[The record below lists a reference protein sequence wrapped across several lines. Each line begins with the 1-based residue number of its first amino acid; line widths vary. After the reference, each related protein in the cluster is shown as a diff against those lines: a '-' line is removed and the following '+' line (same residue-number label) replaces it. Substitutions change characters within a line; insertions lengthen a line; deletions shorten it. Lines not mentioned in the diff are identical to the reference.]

1 MEATNMTAVDK
12 IDSFI
17 NRNEDMIYRIGIL
30 FSFIFLGIVIP
41 AHHLIQAREQLL
53 QSQLMHQQ
61 YVDEKNIE
69 VHDLNLRIE
78 DISAK
83 YQKTESFKKE
93 VTCLAENVYYEAGT
107 QGKDGML
114 AVAQVTLNRKKA
126 GFAPSICGVV
136 HQRNEIGC
144 QFSWVCEPYKEPIP
158 SLFNRA
164 YEVARKSLLTGVAMA
179 KLNSA
184 LYFHGDYIN
193 PDWSSKKFITQ
204 IGQHKFYGEKSNG
217 D

>member
-12 IDSFI
+12 IDRFI
-17 NRNEDMIYRIGIL
+17 DRNENMIYRIGIL
-30 FSFIFLGIVIP
+30 FSFIFLAIVIP
-41 AHHLIQAREQLL
+41 AHHLIQARAQLTE
-53 QSQLMHQQ
+53 SELMHQR

-83 YQKTESFKKE
+83 YQKTESFRKE
-93 VTCLAENVYYEAGT
+93 VNCLAENVYYEAGT

-136 HQRNEIGC
+136 HQGC
-144 QFSWVCEPYKEPIP
+144 QFSWVCEPYKQPIP
-158 SLFNRA
+158 ALFNRA
-164 YEVARKSLLTGVAMA
+164 YDIAKKSFLNGVAMA
-179 KLNSA
+179 KLNNA

-204 IGQHKFYGEKSNG
+204 IGQHKFYGEK
-217 D
+217 